1 MRKHVKYLTAIAL
14 LLTGI
19 GLGISLNSQA
29 HPPCDSPKPINDC
42 GYKTVVDAAGNARQV
57 WMCE

>member
-1 MRKHVKYLTAIAL
+1 MRKQVKYLTAIAL

-19 GLGISLNSQA
+19 GLGMSLSSQA
-29 HPPCDSPKPINDC
+29 HPPCNAPAPGSDC

-57 WMCE
+57 WICE